1 MHTHTHTHTHAQKWK
16 WRCRPQT
23 ADRRPDT
30 PFPSHVSLSAL
41 YLLLSVRWLH
51 LQVSLS
57 ELIDTTDVMVDAPPA
72 GTPAAVA
79 KVRPVK
85 PPKAG
90 SATKVCS
97 YEELHENNLSDCS
110 AESGDFNDLMNWDIT
125 SAKPP
130 SARRANGAR
139 GGGGSK
145 GAGGARGRV
154 ERHSLLTE
162 VDLIGDVLVS

>member
-1 MHTHTHTHTHAQKWK
+1 MHAHAHAHTQIEVEVEVL
-16 WRCRPQT
+16 T
-23 ADRRPDT
+23 ADRRLDT
-30 PFPSHVSLSAL
+30 PSPSISLSEL
-41 YLLLSVRWLH
+41 YLLLSVGWLH

-57 ELIDTTDVMVDAPPA
+57 ELIDTTDVMVDAPPV

-130 SARRANGAR
+130 SARRANGSR

>member
-1 MHTHTHTHTHAQKWK
+1 MAT
-16 WRCRPQT
+16 
-23 ADRRPDT
+23 
-30 PFPSHVSLSAL
+30 
-41 YLLLSVRWLH
+41 H

-57 ELIDTTDVMVDAPPA
+57 ELIDTTDVMVDAPPV

-130 SARRANGAR
+130 SARRANGSR

-145 GAGGARGRV
+145 GAGGARGRL

>member
-1 MHTHTHTHTHAQKWK
+1 MHAHAHSHTHA
-16 WRCRPQT
+16 RTEVEVEVQT
-23 ADRRPDT
+23 ADRRPQT
-30 PFPSHVSLSAL
+30 GHPFPIACELERA
-41 YLLLSVRWLH
+41 
-51 LQVSLS
+51 VSLS